1 MIGVLFATKM
11 EAAAFQDRDISDDVV
26 VKVADEIGLEAA
38 RIAAEE
44 LVETGA
50 TTIINAGVCAALHNR
65 VKRGSVYR
73 ISTVIT
79 EELKA
84 AVNVGVGIGLKKLV
98 SVDEPLYQADRKR
111 ELARQYDLV
120 DMEGYAVARV
130 CETHQIPC
138 ILLKGVTD
146 FGDAKAKEDI
156 QTHIAPVSETV
167 ADAILFVLDGIK
179 SRSKKR
185 GDNRASG
192 LDVGDR
198 AGGVVKR
205 LHRFTKIEHLIF
217 SLPLLFAGAWLGA
230 EGLPSLSVLLWITL
244 AGLGARTF
252 GMALNRIF
260 DRKIDAINPRT
271 AGRELAAGVLSL
283 KQGYGVA
290 FFGALLYFIACT
302 GLGELVLKLS
312 FFPLIPLTI
321 YSLLKRF
328 TPLCHYGI
336 GVALG
341 FAPLGAFVAASGD
354 VVVSSELVVLCLFT
368 FFWIS
373 GFDIIYALMDR
384 EFDQA
389 HGVKSLPAAMGEKG
403 ALAVAAFT
411 HLIAFTCLVLLWM
424 GFGGA
429 LSLLFLSVAAVA
441 FGAAYVPTIPIAVR
455 FFPISAIAGIAG
467 ALVVL
472 LGGIS

>member
-1 MIGVLFATKM
+1 MIGVLFATQM
-11 EAAAFQDRDISDDVV
+11 EAAAFQNREVPDDVV
-26 VKVADEIGLEAA
+26 VKVADEMGLEAA

-44 LVETGA
+44 LVEAGA

-65 VKRGSVYR
+65 VERGSVYR

-84 AVNVGVGIGLKKLV
+84 AVNVGVGLGLKKLV
-98 SVDEPLYQADRKR
+98 SVEEPLYQADRKQ

-130 CETHQIPC
+130 CEAHQIPC

-146 FGDAKAKEDI
+146 FGDAMAKEDI

-167 ADAILFVLDGIK
+167 AEAILFALDGMK
-179 SRSKKR
+179 SRSDNR
-185 GDNRASG
+185 GDGTETDLKGRDHAEG
-192 LDVGDR
+192 L
-198 AGGVVKR
+198 VKR
-205 LHRFTKIEHLIF
+205 LHRFTKVEHLIF

-230 EGLPSLSVLLWITL
+230 KGFPSLSVLLWITL

-252 GMALNRIF
+252 GMTLNRIF
-260 DRKIDAINPRT
+260 DRKIDAVNPRT
-271 AGRELAAGVLSL
+271 AGRELAAGALSL

-290 FFGALLYFIACT
+290 LCGVVLYFIACA
-302 GLGELVLKLS
+302 GLGEFVLTLS
-312 FFPLIPLTI
+312 LFPLIPLTI

-354 VVVSSELVVLCLFT
+354 LVFSSELILLCLFT

-384 EFDQA
+384 EFDQT
-389 HGVKSLPAAMGEKG
+389 HGVKSLPSALGEKG

-411 HLIAFTCLVLLWM
+411 HLIAFALLVLLWM

-429 LSLLFLSVAAVA
+429 LSLLSLSVAAVA

-455 FFPISAIAGIAG
+455 FFPISAVAGIAG

>member
-1 MIGVLFATKM
+1 M
-11 EAAAFQDRDISDDVV
+11 
-26 VKVADEIGLEAA
+26 
-38 RIAAEE
+38 
-44 LVETGA
+44 
-50 TTIINAGVCAALHNR
+50 
-65 VKRGSVYR
+65 
-73 ISTVIT
+73 
-79 EELKA
+79 
-84 AVNVGVGIGLKKLV
+84 
-98 SVDEPLYQADRKR
+98 
-111 ELARQYDLV
+111 
-120 DMEGYAVARV
+120 
-130 CETHQIPC
+130 
-138 ILLKGVTD
+138 
-146 FGDAKAKEDI
+146 
-156 QTHIAPVSETV
+156 
-167 ADAILFVLDGIK
+167 
-179 SRSKKR
+179 
-185 GDNRASG
+185 
-192 LDVGDR
+192 
-198 AGGVVKR
+198 KR

-230 EGLPSLSVLLWITL
+230 GGLPSLSVLLWITL

-271 AGRELAAGVLSL
+271 AGRELASGVLSL

-290 FFGALLYFIACT
+290 FFGVLLYFIACA

-354 VVVSSELVVLCLFT
+354 VAVSSELVVLCLFT

-384 EFDQA
+384 EFDQM

-403 ALAVAAFT
+403 ALAVAAST

-429 LSLLFLSVAAVA
+429 LSLLSLSVAAVA

-472 LGGIS
+472 LGGI

>member
-1 MIGVLFATKM
+1 MIGVLFATQK
-11 EAAAFQDRDISDDVV
+11 EAAAFQAGEVPDHVE
-26 VKVADEIGLEAA
+26 VKIADEMGLEAA

-44 LVETGA
+44 LVEAGA
-50 TTIINAGVCAALHNR
+50 TAIINAGVCAALHNR

-84 AVNVGVGIGLKKLV
+84 AVNVGVGLGLKKLV
-98 SVDEPLYQADRKR
+98 SVEEPLYQADRKQ

-130 CETHQIPC
+130 CEAHQIPC

-146 FGDAKAKEDI
+146 FGDAMAKEDI
-156 QTHIAPVSETV
+156 QNHIAPVSKTV
-167 ADAILFVLDGIK
+167 AEAILFALEGLK
-179 SRSKKR
+179 SRSDSG
-185 GDNRASG
+185 GDSAKINPNARDHDEG
-192 LDVGDR
+192 LM
-198 AGGVVKR
+198 KR

-230 EGLPSLSVLLWITL
+230 GGVPSLSILLWITL

-271 AGRELAAGVLSL
+271 VDRELPAGALSL

-290 FFGALLYFIACT
+290 LFGVVLYFIACA
-302 GLGELVLKLS
+302 GLGAFVLKLS
-312 FFPLIPLTI
+312 LLPLIPLTI

-341 FAPLGAFVAASGD
+341 FAPLGAYVAASGGLMI
-354 VVVSSELVVLCLFT
+354 SSEVILLCLFT

-384 EFDQA
+384 EFDRSN
-389 HGVKSLPAAMGEKG
+389 GVKSLPAAIGEKG
-403 ALAVAAFT
+403 ALAVASLT
-411 HLIAFTCLVLLWM
+411 HLIAFVLLVLLWM
-424 GFGGA
+424 GLGGT
-429 LSLLFLSVAAVA
+429 LSLFSLGVAAVA
-441 FGAAYVPTIPIAVR
+441 FGAAYMPTIPIAIR
-455 FFPISAIAGIAG
+455 FFPISAVAGIAG

>member
-1 MIGVLFATKM
+1 MIGVLFATEM
-11 EAAAFQDRDISDDVV
+11 EAAPFQNRDVSDDVV
-26 VKVADEIGLEAA
+26 VKVAGEMGLEAA

-44 LVETGA
+44 LIEAGA
-50 TTIINAGVCAALHNR
+50 TTIINAGVCAALHKR
-65 VKRGSVYR
+65 VERGSVYR

-84 AVNVGVGIGLKKLV
+84 AVNVGVGLGLKKLV
-98 SVDEPLYQADRKR
+98 SVEEPLYQADRKR

-167 ADAILFVLDGIK
+167 ADAILFVLDGMK

-185 GDNRASG
+185 DDSQTSE
-192 LDVGDR
+192 LDVTDN

-230 EGLPSLSVLLWITL
+230 GGLPSISVLLWITL

-290 FFGALLYFIACT
+290 FFGVVLYFIACA

-312 FFPLIPLTI
+312 LFPLIPLTI

-354 VVVSSELVVLCLFT
+354 VAVSSELIALCLFT

-384 EFDQA
+384 EFDQM
-389 HGVKSLPAAMGEKG
+389 HGVKSLPVAMGDNG
-403 ALAVAAFT
+403 SLAVAACT
-411 HLIAFTCLVLLWM
+411 HLIAFAFLVLLWI

-429 LSLLFLSVAAVA
+429 LSLLSLSVAAVA
-441 FGAAYVPTIPIAVR
+441 FGTAYVPTIPIAVR

>member
-1 MIGVLFATKM
+1 MIGVLFATEM
-11 EAAAFQDRDISDDVV
+11 EAAAFQNRDVSDDVV
-26 VKVADEIGLEAA
+26 VKVAGEMGLEAA

-44 LVETGA
+44 LVEAGA

-65 VKRGSVYR
+65 VERGSVYR

-84 AVNVGVGIGLKKLV
+84 AVNVGVGLGLKKLV
-98 SVDEPLYQADRKR
+98 SVEEPLYQADRKR

-138 ILLKGVTD
+138 ILIKGVTD
-146 FGDAKAKEDI
+146 FGDTKAKKDI
-156 QTHIAPVSETV
+156 KTHIAPVSETV
-167 ADAILFVLDGIK
+167 ADAILFVLDGIEL
-179 SRSKKR
+179 RSKKR
-185 GDNRASG
+185 LDSTTAG
-192 LDVGDR
+192 LDVSDHTE
-198 AGGVVKR
+198 GVVKR
-205 LHRFTKIEHLIF
+205 LQRFTKIEHLIF

-230 EGLPSLSVLLWITL
+230 GGLPSLSVLLWITL

-271 AGRELAAGVLSL
+271 AGRELASGVLSL

-290 FFGALLYFIACT
+290 FFGVVLYFVACA

-312 FFPLIPLTI
+312 LFPLIPLTI

-341 FAPLGAFVAASGD
+341 FAPLGAYVAASGD
-354 VVVSSELVVLCLFT
+354 LAVSSELVILCLFT

-384 EFDQA
+384 EFDQM
-389 HGVKSLPAAMGEKG
+389 HGVKSLPVAMSEKG
-403 ALAVAAFT
+403 ALVVAAFT
-411 HLIAFTCLVLLWM
+411 HLIAFSFLVILWM

-429 LSLLFLSVAAVA
+429 LSLLSLSVAAVA

>member
-1 MIGVLFATKM
+1 MIGVLFATDI
-11 EAAAFQDRDISDDVV
+11 EAAAFQDRDVSDDVV
-26 VKVADEIGLEAA
+26 VKVADEMGLEAA
-38 RIAAEE
+38 RIAAEK
-44 LVETGA
+44 LVEAGA

-98 SVDEPLYQADRKR
+98 SVEEPLYQADRKQ

-167 ADAILFVLDGIK
+167 ADAILFVLDGIR

-185 GDNRASG
+185 GDNRTSG

-205 LHRFTKIEHLIF
+205 LHRFTKVEHLIF

-230 EGLPSLSVLLWITL
+230 GGLPSLSVLLWITL

-271 AGRELAAGVLSL
+271 AGRELASGVLSL

-290 FFGALLYFIACT
+290 FFGVLLYFIACA

-341 FAPLGAFVAASGD
+341 FAPLGAFVAASND
-354 VVVSSELVVLCLFT
+354 VAVSSQLVVLCLFT

-384 EFDQA
+384 EFDQM

-403 ALAVAAFT
+403 ALAVAAST

-424 GFGGA
+424 GCGGA
-429 LSLLFLSVAAVA
+429 LSLLSLSVAAVA

-472 LGGIS
+472 LGGI

>member
-1 MIGVLFATKM
+1 MIGVLFATEM
-11 EAAAFQDRDISDDVV
+11 EAAAFQSRDIPDDVML
-26 VKVADEIGLEAA
+26 KVADEMGLEAA

-44 LVETGA
+44 LVECGA

-65 VKRGSVYR
+65 LERGSVYR

-84 AVNVGVGIGLKKLV
+84 AVNVGVGLGLKKLV
-98 SVDEPLYQADRKR
+98 SVEEPLYQADRKQ

-146 FGDAKAKEDI
+146 FGDAMAKEDI

-167 ADAILFVLDGIK
+167 ADAILFVLDGMK
-179 SRSKKR
+179 SRSKQR
-185 GDNRASG
+185 GDNQKSVLNLSEGTGG
-192 LDVGDR
+192 L
-198 AGGVVKR
+198 VKR

-230 EGLPSLSVLLWITL
+230 GGLPSLPVLLWITL

-260 DRKIDAINPRT
+260 DRKIDALNPRT
-271 AGRELAAGVLSL
+271 AKREMAVGVLSL

-290 FFGALLYFIACT
+290 FFGVILYFIACV
-302 GLGELVLKLS
+302 GLGELVLRLS
-312 FFPLIPLTI
+312 LFPLIPLTV

-354 VVVSSELVVLCLFT
+354 LAVSSELIVLCLFT

-384 EFDQA
+384 EFDQM
-389 HGVKSLPAAMGEKG
+389 HGVKSLPAAIGEKG
-403 ALAVAAFT
+403 ALTVAAFT
-411 HLIAFTCLVLLWM
+411 HLIAFAFLVLLWM

-429 LSLLFLSVAAVA
+429 LPLLSLSVAAVA
-441 FGAAYVPTIPIAVR
+441 FGAAYVPTIPITVR